1 MPEEP
6 KKRDGKSCVG
16 DDVREKARDL
26 FADWRTWVSEGLTQV
41 ETFTKEKPA
50 TGLALSFLTGFLISA
65 LFRRKS

>member
-6 KKRDGKSCVG
+6 KS
-16 DDVREKARDL
+16 DDVRERAREL

-50 TGLALSFLTGFLISA
+50 AGLALSFLAGFLISFV
-65 LFRRKS
+65 FRRKS